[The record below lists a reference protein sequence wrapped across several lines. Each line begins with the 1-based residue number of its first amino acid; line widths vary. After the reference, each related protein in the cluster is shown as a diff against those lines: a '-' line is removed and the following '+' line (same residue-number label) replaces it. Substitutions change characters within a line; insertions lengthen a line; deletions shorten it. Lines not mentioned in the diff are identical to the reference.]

1 MKKNP
6 PQSPC
11 PHPECPGCPLTAT
24 VYAAQLEEKRRIVT
38 GAFERCFGPGNFPEV
53 EEVIPSPSLLGYR
66 SSSKLALQKSARG
79 PAVGIY
85 REGTHGVVDIPG
97 CPVHS
102 PLVALGVRK
111 LRPLLR
117 LIPSLLPTR
126 RSPAGWLRYAVFT
139 ASEWEQKLLV
149 TLVTA
154 TGEDEGLLRSLAA
167 RLQEEIPNLAG
178 VLGNVNPSEGNEIFG
193 REWKVLRGEGFIRE
207 RFGEIV
213 LRASGGS
220 FLQAN
225 RAQAGAAYKAALEL
239 LKPGAEDIVYDLYCG
254 VGGLAFTLG
263 RSAGRV
269 VGIEVNPLA
278 TADAVA
284 TAEET
289 GAGNVT
295 FVQGAVEEALPE
307 LLRAGPPPTLVTM
320 NPARKG
326 ADEKALSA
334 VAEAAPRAVLYL
346 SCNPETLARDLRFL
360 EASGS
365 YETVLIK
372 PFDFLP
378 QTAHVETLALLVRKK
393 VQVSVDLV

>member
-11 PHPECPGCPLTAT
+11 PHPECPGCPLITAD
-24 VYAAQLEEKRRIVT
+24 YAAQLEEKRRIVT
-38 GAFERCFGPGNFPEV
+38 VAFEKCFGPGNFPEV
-53 EEVIPSPSLLGYR
+53 EEVVPSPSLLGYR

-111 LRPLLR
+111 LRSLLR

-139 ASEWEQKLLV
+139 ASEEEQKLLV

-178 VLGNVNPSEGNEIFG
+178 VLVNVNPSEGNEIFG
-193 REWKVLRGEGFIRE
+193 SEWKVLRGEGFIRE
-207 RFGEIV
+207 RFGEVI

-225 RAQAGAAYKAALEL
+225 RAQAGAAYRKAVEL
-239 LKPGAEDIVYDLYCG
+239 LNPVAEDIVYDLYCG
-254 VGGLAFTLG
+254 VGGLALNLG
-263 RSAGRV
+263 RSVGKV

-278 TADAVA
+278 IADATA

-289 GAGNVT
+289 GVKNVS

-307 LLRAGPPPTLVTM
+307 LLREGPPPSIVTL

-326 ADEKALSA
+326 ADEKVLS
-334 VAEAAPRAVLYL
+334 VIVEAAPRAVLYL
-346 SCNPETLARDLRFL
+346 SCNPETLSRDVHILKG
-360 EASGS
+360 SGH
-365 YETVLIK
+365 YEIALIK

-378 QTAHVETLALLVRKK
+378 QTAHVETLALLSRK
-393 VQVSVDLV
+393 